1 MREGE
6 GGDERGGREEKRERM
21 EGREGGKMKKSWDGG
36 ELISLLPL
44 PLPLVPHYL
53 ICVFHIGTAPRS
65 AS

>member
-1 MREGE
+1 MREE
-6 GGDERGGREEKRERM
+6 GGRRNEKGWKGER
-21 EGREGGKMKKSWDGG
+21 EGRRRRVGMEG
-36 ELISLLPL
+36 ELIFLL